1 MNIMCRVVFVNQLF
15 RPPMADPCLR
25 SVNVGIRIGP
35 RCSGTDCVVISWLA
49 FLPAWLMFL
58 SGYQEGD
65 ARITFGSVSFL
76 FRSMFWNRFVRSL
89 STVWRLFF
97 SQCRINLAGYL
108 VSLVSVGLATL
119 LRIGMDPILGD
130 HHPFTLYFASVAIA
144 AWYGGFRPALL
155 AIICSY
161 FGADWF
167 FITPRFEINLPHENP
182 DEFLA
187 LVAFLF
193 SCFAI
198 AITSAIMRRALARA
212 RQKQRELEAEI
223 TERQRAQQ
231 ALQEAQAQL
240 RQYAGLLEHRVHQRA
255 AHLQETV
262 RSLEGVCYHL
272 AHDLRAPLR
281 AIEGFTS
288 ILLKEYNA
296 RLDPAGVEYLQSIS
310 KASHRMDLLIHGLM
324 EYGRMGH
331 GSFPLQ
337 PVNARNVLRKV
348 LARLRTEIS
357 SKRAEIELGNHWPE
371 VIANDD
377 LLEIIFSNLL
387 QNSLK
392 FLPPG
397 LAPRI
402 RVWAESPKDSVPAS
416 KEVLENFDRR
426 YVRFVVQD
434 NGIGIPAEFIWRAFW
449 IFERLHPGENF
460 PGTGIGLAIASK
472 AVERMD
478 GRLGAHSEVNA
489 GSRFWFQLQAV
500 TPDLKGT
507 IFDDSQASHASVAQ
521 AGWLHQVNQPFDLH
535 PACESSSK
543 WRVCK

>member
-1 MNIMCRVVFVNQLF
+1 
-15 RPPMADPCLR
+15 
-25 SVNVGIRIGP
+25 
-35 RCSGTDCVVISWLA
+35 VISWLA

-65 ARITFGSVSFL
+65 ARITFGSVS
-76 FRSMFWNRFVRSL
+76 
-89 STVWRLFF
+89 
-97 SQCRINLAGYL
+97 
-108 VSLVSVGLATL
+108 
-119 LRIGMDPILGD
+119 
-130 HHPFTLYFASVAIA
+130 
-144 AWYGGFRPALL
+144 
-155 AIICSY
+155 
-161 FGADWF
+161 
-167 FITPRFEINLPHENP
+167 
-182 DEFLA
+182 
-187 LVAFLF
+187 
-193 SCFAI
+193 
-198 AITSAIMRRALARA
+198 
-212 RQKQRELEAEI
+212 
-223 TERQRAQQ
+223 
-231 ALQEAQAQL
+231 
-240 RQYAGLLEHRVHQRA
+240 
-255 AHLQETV
+255 
-262 RSLEGVCYHL
+262 
-272 AHDLRAPLR
+272 
-281 AIEGFTS
+281 
-288 ILLKEYNA
+288 
-296 RLDPAGVEYLQSIS
+296 
-310 KASHRMDLLIHGLM
+310 
-324 EYGRMGH
+324 
-331 GSFPLQ
+331 LQ

-489 GSRFWFQLQAV
+489 GSRFWFELQAV

-521 AGWLHQVNQPFDLH
+521 AGWLHQVNQPFDL
-535 PACESSSK
+535 PQACESSSK